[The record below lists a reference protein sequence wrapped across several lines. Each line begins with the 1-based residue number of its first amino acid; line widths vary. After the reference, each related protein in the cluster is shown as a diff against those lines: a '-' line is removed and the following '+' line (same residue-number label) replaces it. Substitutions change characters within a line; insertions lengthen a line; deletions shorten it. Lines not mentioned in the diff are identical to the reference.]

1 VHLGPY
7 AVLGAGCRLASGT
20 VVRDSVLWGGVQ
32 VGAGAQVR
40 GCALATGIQVPTAST
55 LVQAVLSG

>member
-7 AVLGAGCRLASGT
+7 AVLGAGCRLAPGA
-20 VVRDSVLWGGVQ
+20 VVRGSVLWDGVQ
-32 VGAGAQVR
+32 VGAGAEVR
-40 GCALATGIQVPTAST
+40 GCALATGIQVPAAST

>member
-1 VHLGPY
+1 
-7 AVLGAGCRLASGT
+7 
-20 VVRDSVLWGGVQ
+20 VQ

-40 GCALATGIQVPTAST
+40 RCALATGVQVPAAST